1 MDLQHSTLE
10 PSCCTG
16 IQSKCGRRVL
26 SSCIRICFEQIL
38 SSYICITFFLNKTHF
53 QPTII
58 ILYMHQNWFSTNYY
72 HMYYICIRISFEQL
86 LSYYIYICIRI
97 CFQPTSFSYHFSPH
111 QPHFHGKTQSWS
123 VYNVLL
129 TPLRRGCSLESRLWF
144 ICCLFHIFHF
154 GFVTKHWQIQMQ
166 NHRNKCQLSR
176 AINLVSGGTYHFIKS
191 NLSFPFHSLSWGSAS
206 FENSDQKI

>member
-16 IQSKCGRRVL
+16 IQSRCGRRVL

-86 LSYYIYICIRI
+86 LSYCIYIYASEFVFNQLRSLII
-97 CFQPTSFSYHFSPH
+97 FPPTNPTFMERPNLDQFTM
-111 QPHFHGKTQSWS
+111 FCW
-123 VYNVLL
+123 
-129 TPLRRGCSLESRLWF
+129 RLWEGGVLWRVVSDLSAVFF
-144 ICCLFHIFHF
+144 IFFILD
-154 GFVTKHWQIQMQ
+154 
-166 NHRNKCQLSR
+166 LSR
-176 AINLVSGGTYHFIKS
+176 NTDKC
-191 NLSFPFHSLSWGSAS
+191 
-206 FENSDQKI
+206 KC